1 MSFPYVCSACSAA
14 IRDHVVL
21 ECDRRHFHP
30 ACLKCQMCGRTP
42 STADQK
48 LYSFNGLL
56 LCKDDYDRMRSACH
70 VCRQRIEP
78 QDYRFQTFGS
88 RSVHMSC
95 MSCASCRTTLERGD
109 KYVVTHDQRL
119 LCHKCH
125 PGAPGGGGPAAGG
138 RRGRKRA
145 NH

>member
-1 MSFPYVCSACSAA
+1 MASFPYVCSACSAA

-30 ACLKCQMCGRTP
+30 ACLKCQCCQRTP
-42 STADQK
+42 SGDGK
-48 LYSFNGLL
+48 LYAFNGLL
-56 LCKDDYDRMRSACH
+56 VCKDDYDSMRSACH

-78 QDYRFQTFGS
+78 QDYRFQTFGNQ
-88 RSVHMSC
+88 SVHMSC

-109 KYVVTHDQRL
+109 KYVVTQDQRL

-125 PGAPGGGGPAAGG
+125 GQTTCSGAPQSTG
-138 RRGRKRA
+138 RRGRKRQ
-145 NH
+145 NQ